1 MLRQIKSNFGKIVI
15 FIGLFT
21 LTLFALSIWQLQVLV
36 NKGSEIA
43 DEQCLK
49 VNPLIIAR
57 KNSYIKSLK
66 IIESSGSAK
75 EYWEETE
82 KYLAYS
88 QKFIDAQSDWLE
100 KQSEY
105 MNRHAFNTFVSS
117 YIRLAAKYQY
127 DSREADVKSTMAVL
141 RLFNEYDSLDTKG
154 KNELV
159 NEISAYVDKSV
170 ETDRKYYKLMSNPQK
185 PHELKEY
192 FISIPKTK
200 CPPENFRIP
209 DVNDF
214 FIPPHADPNKINT

>member
-36 NKGSEIA
+36 NEGSEIA

-66 IIESSGSAK
+66 IIESSGGAE

-82 KYLAYS
+82 KYLDYS
-88 QKFIDAQSDWLE
+88 QKYVDAQSEWLK
-100 KQSEY
+100 KQRDFMSS
-105 MNRHAFNTFVSS
+105 NVFNTSVPS
-117 YIRLAAKYQY
+117 YIRRSAQYQY
-127 DSREADVKSTMAVL
+127 DSRAADVKSTMAVL
-141 RLFNEYDSLDTKG
+141 RLFYTYDSLDTKE

-159 NEISAYVDKSV
+159 NEISVNVDKSV
-170 ETDRKYYKLMSNPQK
+170 ESDRKYFELLNNPQK